1 MSKKSICTYLL
12 TDYQIC
18 YRIRFSCLIHRKPN
32 TKMLRFVTETTSQ
45 SWENKS
51 QIQLPE
57 SVGLQMFMG

>member
-1 MSKKSICTYLL
+1 
-12 TDYQIC
+12 
-18 YRIRFSCLIHRKPN
+18 
-32 TKMLRFVTETTSQ
+32 MLRFVTETKSQ